1 MRKLLLLS
9 IFFSFSIYGQDYFIV
24 NDGVK
29 TKDYQYNV
37 FINAN
42 IHSSKGLITNG
53 TLIEKDGKIIDI
65 GLNLTIPN
73 NSVVFD
79 LDGKFIYPSFI
90 ETHSSFGVKK
100 PQRTNSGRSSQYE
113 ASRSGYYWN
122 DHILS
127 DYNSLKDYN
136 YNQKDA
142 KGLRDIGFG
151 VVNSHRNDGVH
162 RGTSFTIGLIDNQNE
177 SYRII
182 SKKTAEHYSFSKSLT
197 SQQSYPSSTMGA
209 IALIRQ
215 LHYDADWYSQGSSES
230 KDLALEALIDNK
242 NLPKLFDANDKLN
255 VYRAAKLSKEF
266 DLNFVIKGSG
276 KEYESVRELKKFN
289 NTLIIPVNFPKA
301 FDVSNSNLNEK
312 LTINQLRYWNQAPGN
327 LGIL

>member
-1 MRKLLLLS
+1 MKRFF
-9 IFFSFSIYGQDYFIV
+9 FFSFFLSFGLYGQDYFVV

-37 FINAN
+37 FTNAN
-42 IHSSKGLITNG
+42 IYTDKGIINKG
-53 TLIEKDGKIIDI
+53 TLVEKDGKIVDLGSDI
-65 GLNLTIPN
+65 SIPK
-73 NSVVFD
+73 NSIVFD

-100 PQRTNSGRSSQYE
+100 PQRRGSGRSSQYE
-113 ASRSGYYWN
+113 PSRSGYYWN
-122 DHILS
+122 DHIMS
-127 DYNSLKDYN
+127 DYNSFGDYN
-136 YNQKDA
+136 YSQKEA

-197 SQQSYPSSTMGA
+197 SNQSYPSSTMGA

-215 LHYDADWYSQGSSES
+215 LHYDLDWYSQGSSET
-230 KDLALEALIDNK
+230 KDLSLEALIENK
-242 NLPKLFDANDKLN
+242 KLPKLFDANDKLN
-255 VYRAAKLSKEF
+255 VYRAAKLSNEF
-266 DLNFVIKGSG
+266 DLDFVIKGSG
-276 KEYESVRELKKFN
+276 KELS
-289 NTLIIPVNFPKA
+289 LIHI
-301 FDVSNSNLNEK
+301 
-312 LTINQLRYWNQAPGN
+312 
-327 LGIL
+327 